1 MKQVSK
7 LLNGMNVLRTSKLA
21 RGVLTS
27 DLHGG
32 CGPKLTHGF
41 YINTIGWPGYTA
53 GRPPRLIEAKERRMT
68 RKFLESLLHFR
79 SGWRANH
86 AL

>member
-7 LLNGMNVLRTSKLA
+7 LLIGMNEVRQH
-21 RGVLTS
+21 RVLTN

-41 YINTIGWPGYTA
+41 YTNTIGWPGYTA
-53 GRPPRLIEAKERRMT
+53 GRPPR
-68 RKFLESLLHFR
+68 S
-79 SGWRANH
+79 ANTK
-86 AL
+86 AAG